1 MSSFLAHSMMGVALA
16 NKKEKASIKE
26 IMLVS
31 LFFVSLASSPDMDY
45 LIRYLYGIS
54 FPIRYTH
61 SIAYVFLVGLIALVF
76 RNFLFKEYLKH
87 IPIWIFFLVPLSHLL
102 LDFLVGVH
110 ANPYFYPFSEEELTS
125 PIGILPSAG
134 RINLYNFYFW
144 RNIGIELA
152 IFIPLVFVIQKQLRA
167 YLLGKK
173 ILMIGL
179 LILFV
184 VGVVIGI
191 GLDR

>member
-1 MSSFLAHSMMGVALA
+1 MMGVALA
-16 NKKEKASIKE
+16 NKKEKASRKE

-31 LFFVSLASSPDMDY
+31 LFFVFLASSPDMDY
-45 LIRYLYGIS
+45 LFRYLYGLS
-54 FPIRYTH
+54 LPIRYTH
-61 SIAYVFLVGLIALVF
+61 SITYVFLVGLIALVF

-87 IPIWIFFLVPLSHLL
+87 IPIWIFFLVPFSHLL

-110 ANPYFYPFSEEELTS
+110 ANPYFSPFLEEEIVS
-125 PIGILPSAG
+125 PIGILPSSG

-144 RNIGIELA
+144 RNLGIELA

-167 YLLGKK
+167 YLLAKRV
-173 ILMIGL
+173 LMIGL
-179 LILFV
+179 SILFV
-184 VGVVIGI
+184 VGVVIGV